1 MQEARNGKGRAR
13 IFIYPKSAMLK
24 AKAASLQGYVTMNAS
39 AEEVIEKIYEIEE
52 NIGTKL

>member
-24 AKAASLQGYVTMNAS
+24 AKSASLQGYVTMNAS
-39 AEEVIEKIYEIEE
+39 AEEVIEKIHEIEE

>member
-1 MQEARNGKGRAR
+1 MQEAHNGKGRAR
-13 IFIYPKSAMLK
+13 IIIYPKSAMLK

-39 AEEVIEKIYEIEE
+39 AEEVIEKIHEIEE

>member
-1 MQEARNGKGRAR
+1 VQEAHNGKGRAR

-39 AEEVIEKIYEIEE
+39 AEEVIEKIHEIEE

>member
-1 MQEARNGKGRAR
+1 
-13 IFIYPKSAMLK
+13 MLK

-39 AEEVIEKIYEIEE
+39 AEEVIEKIHEIEE